1 MISGVQKN
9 LYWATKTIPG
19 AHLISYIFYT
29 REHVSPTGFYFV
41 ALFVYQNQAPMEP
54 KIFNDILTPT
64 QLYFVCLLVY

>member
-41 ALFVYQNQAPMEP
+41 ALFVYQNQAPMGA
-54 KIFNDILTPT
+54 KNF
-64 QLYFVCLLVY
+64 Q